1 MDRRGKI
8 QLQIRRYVNSILVKQ
23 AGNGKPVPLR
33 EVALAE
39 RFQTTRTTVQRACR
53 ELIAEGILTRIP
65 GRAGLFVNNE
75 SPACRGSGLD
85 FRILCGTGCDQVFDY
100 AAQCIIDGFS
110 RGFRDF
116 HCGYCYTD
124 LLSSDP
130 AEAARELME
139 IPCYAY
145 LWIRPAPEI
154 YPVVEQL
161 IDSGFP
167 VVMAAS
173 YYDSNVPPPEFN
185 AILFDYETPGR
196 ERAEWIRKNHFRRP
210 LIYSGSA
217 ITVQA
222 LTRELEAYGEKLDPK
237 SVVWLPTYEE
247 TREKLPKIIRSYK
260 PDCFIADGRIFPTFN
275 FLAADVPE
283 LKDIPI
289 YMENSP
295 ESQPFRERY
304 PDWKIYLSSVTIC
317 DQMFRIGECAAQMMR
332 EMLKKPG
339 RFDNRKITDFQS

>member
-8 QLQIRRYVNSILVKQ
+8 QLQIRRYINSILVKQ

-75 SPACRGSGLD
+75 SPACRGPGVD
-85 FRILCGTGCDQVFDY
+85 FRILCGTGCDQVFDF
-100 AAQCIIDGFS
+100 AAQYIIDGFT
-110 RGFRDF
+110 RCFRDF
-116 HCGYCYTD
+116 YCGYCYTD

-130 AEAARELME
+130 AEVARELME

-167 VVMAAS
+167 VVIAAS
-173 YYDSNVPPPEFN
+173 YYDSNVPPPESN

-196 ERAEWIRKNHFRRP
+196 ERAEWIHKNHFRRP
-210 LIYSGSA
+210 LIYSGCSEM
-217 ITVQA
+217 IEA
-222 LTRELEAYGEKLDPK
+222 LSKQLESYGEKFDSG
-237 SVVWLPTYEE
+237 SVVWFSSSSEILK
-247 TREKLPKIIRSYK
+247 KLPETVHKFK
-260 PDCFIADGRIFPTFN
+260 PDCLVADGLIYRAFN
-275 FLAADVPE
+275 LLAADMPE

-289 YMENSP
+289 YLDNSP

-304 PDWKIYLSSVTIC
+304 PDWKIYLPPVSWC

-332 EMLKKPG
+332 EMLKTPG
-339 RFDNRKITDFQS
+339 PFQNRKFTDFKQ

>member
-8 QLQIRRYVNSILVKQ
+8 QLQIRRYINSILVKQ

-100 AAQCIIDGFS
+100 AAQCIIDGFT
-110 RGFRDF
+110 RCFRDF

-124 LLSSDP
+124 LLSSDQE
-130 AEAARELME
+130 EAARELME

-167 VVMAAS
+167 VVIAAS
-173 YYDSNVPPPEFN
+173 YYDSNVPPPESN

-210 LIYSGSA
+210 LIYSGS
-217 ITVQA
+217 TVTIRA
-222 LTRELEAYGEKLDPK
+222 LARELESFGEKLDPE
-237 SVVWLPTYEE
+237 SVIWLPTYEE

-260 PDCFIADGRIFPTFN
+260 PDCFIADGRIFSTFN

-283 LKDIPI
+283 LKDIPV
-289 YMENSP
+289 YLDNSP
-295 ESQPFRERY
+295 ESQPLRERY
-304 PDWKIYLSSVTIC
+304 PDWNICLSSVSSC
-317 DQMFRIGECAAQMMR
+317 DQMLRIGECAAQMMR